1 MTEALETDVLA
12 TIRDICSSKTRLS
25 RLLALLE
32 PTKTLA
38 RLFADEGA
46 SVIETRSCNSDMP
59 HGGLFSYCSRADLQ
73 AQVSNEPGGSR
84 DATPALPR

>member
-1 MTEALETDVLA
+1 MIQEGVETEELTTL
-12 TIRDICSSKTRLS
+12 RDIFSSATRLS

-46 SVIETRSCNSDMP
+46 SAIETHCCSLPMP
-59 HGGLFSYCSRADLQ
+59 HGGFSAHCSREISGAQ
-73 AQVSNEPGGSR
+73 ARKKGDSR
-84 DATPALPR
+84 DATPVIP